1 MRERAERMALRPVGC
16 RHLLEIE
23 LERKIAALIS
33 PAGASTLY
41 YSNTTML
48 DRGSRDAGAGR
59 SATREES
66 CLLSYFGPR
75 AVPKE
80 GVTIGRLELP
90 PGEGRSRITIRACS
104 RSHRRTRPQSTDWVD
119 SELVV
124 SWL

>member
-48 DRGSRDAGAGR
+48 DRG
-59 SATREES
+59 TRERGGALRERRVVF
-66 CLLSYFGPR
+66 CLILDRAQFPR
-75 AVPKE
+75 R
-80 GVTIGRLELP
+80 G
-90 PGEGRSRITIRACS
+90 
-104 RSHRRTRPQSTDWVD
+104 
-119 SELVV
+119 
-124 SWL
+124 